1 MLTYML
7 TYRSRMLGE
16 TDERPVSLRGAPRLE
31 ACLRRCHVSVLL
43 RLVRSLLALLVREY
57 KF

>member
-1 MLTYML
+1 MLTYW
-7 TYRSRMLGE
+7 SRMLGE

-31 ACLRRCHVSVLL
+31 ACFRRCHVSVLL
-43 RLVRSLLALLVREY
+43 RLVRSLLALLVQEY

>member
-1 MLTYML
+1 
-7 TYRSRMLGE
+7 MLGE
-16 TDERPVSLRGAPRLE
+16 ADERPVSLRRAPRLQ

-43 RLVRSLLALLVREY
+43 RLVRSLLALLVHEY

>member
-1 MLTYML
+1 ML

-16 TDERPVSLRGAPRLE
+16 TDERPVSLRRAPRLE

-43 RLVRSLLALLVREY
+43 RLVRSLLALLVPEY